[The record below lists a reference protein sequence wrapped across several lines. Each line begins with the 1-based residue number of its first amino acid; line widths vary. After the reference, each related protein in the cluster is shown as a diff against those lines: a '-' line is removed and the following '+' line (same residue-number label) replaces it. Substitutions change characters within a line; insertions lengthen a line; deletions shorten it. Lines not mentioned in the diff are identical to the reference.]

1 MIKTIT
7 NERFQNANVD
17 LFAFITVY
25 DSDGYQLIHD
35 MAEAIQRDLRKC
47 TTIEVAR
54 HIVEE
59 VPCRIEEVFSGNTTN
74 YNIYVL

>member
-7 NERFQNANVD
+7 NEQFQNANVD
-17 LFAFITVY
+17 LFCFITVY
-25 DSDGYQLIHD
+25 DNDGYQLIHD

-47 TTIEVAR
+47 TTLEVAR
-54 HIVEE
+54 NIVEE
-59 VPCRIEEVFSGNTTN
+59 VPCRIEAVFSGNTTN

>member
-1 MIKTIT
+1 MKWTLT
-7 NERFQNANVD
+7 NEQFKNEFVD
-17 LFAFITVY
+17 LFCFITVY
-25 DSDGYQLIHD
+25 DNDGYQLIHD

-47 TTIEVAR
+47 TTLEVAR
-54 HIVEE
+54 NIVEE